1 MFDSSKFFNGFFGK
15 IQPGM
20 CRLTMNGNI
29 AIKCSN
35 GYRTYNDK
43 KQRLTN
49 VTNFCFDMGSEL
61 FFVVPTMKVSEGD
74 IILVEGKPKY
84 VIANRKAYIEVVDY
98 ETSEIKK
105 IVPERHVFMGSSYC
119 YGKIVSMFGSNFKGG
134 KGLKKI
140 MKMMMMSQIFGGQN
154 GGQNGGSL
162 NFGMGNLGQMM
173 MMSSLFGGNS
183 DMDFF
188 NDMFDGLSFDTDDEE
203 TPDRCTK
210 KSKKNVVKKVE
221 VVEGDDTDDD
231 EGFDEGD
238 VDPEYDDNNESE
250 EA

>member
-15 IQPGM
+15 VQAGM
-20 CRLTMNGNI
+20 WRRTMNGNI

-35 GYRTYNDK
+35 GYRTWNDK
-43 KQRLTN
+43 QQRLTN

-61 FFVVPTMKVSEGD
+61 FFVIPTMKVSEGD

-84 VIANRKAYIEVVDY
+84 VIAISKAYIEVVDY

-134 KGLKKI
+134 RGLKKI
-140 MKMMMMSQIFGGQN
+140 MKMMMLSQIFGGQN
-154 GGQNGGSL
+154 GGSSD
-162 NFGMGNLGQMM
+162 FGMGNIGQMM

-203 TPDRCTK
+203 SDRPAK
-210 KSKKNVVKKVE
+210 KIKKKVVKKVE
-221 VVEGDDTDDD
+221 VDD
-231 EGFDEGD
+231 EGDEA
-238 VDPEYDDNNESE
+238 DPEYDDNNESE
-250 EA
+250 ED

>member
-15 IQPGM
+15 VQPGM

-43 KQRLTN
+43 QQRLTN

-61 FFVVPTMKVSEGD
+61 FFVIPTMKVSEGD

-84 VIANRKAYIEVVDY
+84 VIAISKAYIEVVDY

-134 KGLKKI
+134 RGLKKI

-154 GGQNGGSL
+154 GGSSD
-162 NFGMGNLGQMM
+162 FGMGNIGQMM

-203 TPDRCTK
+203 SDRPAK
-210 KSKKNVVKKVE
+210 KIKKKVVKKVE
-221 VVEGDDTDDD
+221 VDD
-231 EGFDEGD
+231 EGDES
-238 VDPEYDDNNESE
+238 DPEYDDNNESE
-250 EA
+250 ED

>member
-20 CRLTMNGNI
+20 CRMTMSGNI

-84 VIANRKAYIEVVDY
+84 VIAISKAYIEVVDY

-154 GGQNGGSL
+154 GGSNGGSL

-221 VVEGDDTDDD
+221 VVEEDDTDD
-231 EGFDEGD
+231 EE
-238 VDPEYDDNNESE
+238 VDDTDNENEE
-250 EA
+250 D

>member
-15 IQPGM
+15 VQPGM

-43 KQRLTN
+43 QQRLTN

-61 FFVVPTMKVSEGD
+61 FFVIPTMKVSEGD

-84 VIANRKAYIEVVDY
+84 VIAISKAYIEVVDY

-119 YGKIVSMFGSNFKGG
+119 YGKIVSMFGNNFKGG
-134 KGLKKI
+134 RGLKKI

-154 GGQNGGSL
+154 GGSSD
-162 NFGMGNLGQMM
+162 FGMGNIGQMM

-203 TPDRCTK
+203 TDRPAKKTK
-210 KSKKNVVKKVE
+210 KKVVKKVE
-221 VVEGDDTDDD
+221 VDD
-231 EGFDEGD
+231 EGDES
-238 VDPEYDDNNESE
+238 DPEYDDNNESE
-250 EA
+250 ED

>member
-15 IQPGM
+15 VQPGM

-35 GYRTYNDK
+35 GYRTYNAK
-43 KQRLTN
+43 QQRLTN

-61 FFVVPTMKVSEGD
+61 FFVIPTMKVSEGD

-84 VIANRKAYIEVVDY
+84 VIAISKAYIEVVDY

-134 KGLKKI
+134 RGLKKI

-154 GGQNGGSL
+154 GGSSD
-162 NFGMGNLGQMM
+162 FGMGHIGQMM
-173 MMSSLFGGNS
+173 MMSSLFGGKS
-183 DMDFF
+183 DMDFL
-188 NDMFDGLSFDTDDEE
+188 NDIFDGLSFDTDDEE
-203 TPDRCTK
+203 TARPAKKTK
-210 KSKKNVVKKVE
+210 KKVVKKVE
-221 VVEGDDTDDD
+221 VDD
-231 EGFDEGD
+231 EGDEA
-238 VDPEYDDNNESE
+238 DPEYDDNNESE
-250 EA
+250 ED

>member
-15 IQPGM
+15 VQPGM

-43 KQRLTN
+43 QQRLTN

-61 FFVVPTMKVSEGD
+61 FFVIPTMKVSEGD

-84 VIANRKAYIEVVDY
+84 VIAISKAYIEVVDY

-134 KGLKKI
+134 RGLKKI
-140 MKMMMMSQIFGGQN
+140 MKMMMLSQIFGGQN
-154 GGQNGGSL
+154 GGSSD
-162 NFGMGNLGQMM
+162 FGMGNIGQMM

-203 TPDRCTK
+203 TDRPAKKTK
-210 KSKKNVVKKVE
+210 KKVVKKVE
-221 VVEGDDTDDD
+221 VDD
-231 EGFDEGD
+231 EGDEA
-238 VDPEYDDNNESE
+238 DPEYDDNNESE
-250 EA
+250 ED

>member
-15 IQPGM
+15 VQPGM

-43 KQRLTN
+43 QQRLTN

-61 FFVVPTMKVSEGD
+61 FFVIPTMKVSEGD

-84 VIANRKAYIEVVDY
+84 VIAISKAYIEVVDY

-134 KGLKKI
+134 RGLKKI
-140 MKMMMMSQIFGGQN
+140 MKMMMLSQIFGGQN
-154 GGQNGGSL
+154 GGSSD
-162 NFGMGNLGQMM
+162 FGMGNIGQMM

-188 NDMFDGLSFDTDDEE
+188 NDMFDGLSFDTVDEE
-203 TPDRCTK
+203 SDRPTK
-210 KSKKNVVKKVE
+210 KIKKKVVKKVE
-221 VVEGDDTDDD
+221 VDD
-231 EGFDEGD
+231 EGDES
-238 VDPEYDDNNESE
+238 DPEYDDNNESE
-250 EA
+250 ED

>member
-15 IQPGM
+15 VQPGM

-43 KQRLTN
+43 QQRLTN

-61 FFVVPTMKVSEGD
+61 FFVIPTMKVSEGD

-84 VIANRKAYIEVVDY
+84 VIAISKAYIEVVDY

-134 KGLKKI
+134 RGLKKI
-140 MKMMMMSQIFGGQN
+140 MKMMMLSQIFGGQN
-154 GGQNGGSL
+154 GGSSD
-162 NFGMGNLGQMM
+162 FGMGNIGQMM
-173 MMSSLFGGNS
+173 MLTSLFGGNS

-203 TPDRCTK
+203 SDRPAK
-210 KSKKNVVKKVE
+210 KIKKKVVKKVE
-221 VVEGDDTDDD
+221 VDD
-231 EGFDEGD
+231 EGDES
-238 VDPEYDDNNESE
+238 DPEYDDNNESE
-250 EA
+250 ED

>member
-15 IQPGM
+15 VQPGM

-43 KQRLTN
+43 QQRLTN

-61 FFVVPTMKVSEGD
+61 FFVIPTMKVSEGD

-84 VIANRKAYIEVVDY
+84 VIAISKAYIEVVDY

-134 KGLKKI
+134 RGLKKI

-154 GGQNGGSL
+154 GGSSD
-162 NFGMGNLGQMM
+162 FGMGNIGQMM

-203 TPDRCTK
+203 TDRPAK
-210 KSKKNVVKKVE
+210 KIKKKVVKKKA
-221 VVEGDDTDDD
+221 
-231 EGFDEGD
+231 
-238 VDPEYDDNNESE
+238 SE
-250 EA
+250 EADEDFEEVE

>member
-15 IQPGM
+15 VQPGM

-35 GYRTYNDK
+35 GYRTYNAK
-43 KQRLTN
+43 QQRLTN

-61 FFVVPTMKVSEGD
+61 FFVIPTMKVSEGD

-84 VIANRKAYIEVVDY
+84 VIAISKAYIEVVDY

-134 KGLKKI
+134 RGLKKI
-140 MKMMMMSQIFGGQN
+140 MKMMMLSQIFGGQN
-154 GGQNGGSL
+154 GGSSD
-162 NFGMGNLGQMM
+162 FGMGNIGQMM

-203 TPDRCTK
+203 SDRPAKKTK
-210 KSKKNVVKKVE
+210 KKGVKKVE
-221 VVEGDDTDDD
+221 VDD
-231 EGFDEGD
+231 EGDEA
-238 VDPEYDDNNESE
+238 DPEYDDNNESE
-250 EA
+250 ED

>member
-1 MFDSSKFFNGFFGK
+1 MLDSSKFFNGFFGK
-15 IQPGM
+15 VQPGM

-43 KQRLTN
+43 QQRLTN

-61 FFVVPTMKVSEGD
+61 FFVIPTMKVSEGD

-84 VIANRKAYIEVVDY
+84 VIAISKAYIEVVDY

-134 KGLKKI
+134 RGLKKI
-140 MKMMMMSQIFGGQN
+140 MKMMMLSQIFGGQN
-154 GGQNGGSL
+154 GGSSD
-162 NFGMGNLGQMM
+162 FGMGNIGQMM

-203 TPDRCTK
+203 TDRPAKKTK
-210 KSKKNVVKKVE
+210 KKVVKKVE
-221 VVEGDDTDDD
+221 VDD
-231 EGFDEGD
+231 EGDEA
-238 VDPEYDDNNESE
+238 DPEYDDNNESE
-250 EA
+250 ED

>member
-43 KQRLTN
+43 QQRLTN

-61 FFVVPTMKVSEGD
+61 FFVIPTMKVSEGD

-84 VIANRKAYIEVVDY
+84 VIAISKAYIEVVDY

-134 KGLKKI
+134 RGLKKI
-140 MKMMMMSQIFGGQN
+140 MKMMMLSQIFGGQN
-154 GGQNGGSL
+154 GGSSD
-162 NFGMGNLGQMM
+162 FGMGNIGQMM

-203 TPDRCTK
+203 SDRPAK
-210 KSKKNVVKKVE
+210 KIKKKVVKKVE
-221 VVEGDDTDDD
+221 VDD
-231 EGFDEGD
+231 EGDEA
-238 VDPEYDDNNESE
+238 DPEYDDNNESE
-250 EA
+250 ED

>member
-43 KQRLTN
+43 QQRLTN

-61 FFVVPTMKVSEGD
+61 FFVIPTMKVSEGD

-84 VIANRKAYIEVVDY
+84 VIAISKAYIEVVDY

-134 KGLKKI
+134 RGLKKI

-154 GGQNGGSL
+154 GGSSD
-162 NFGMGNLGQMM
+162 FGMGNIGQMM

-203 TPDRCTK
+203 TDRPAKKTK
-210 KSKKNVVKKVE
+210 KKVVKKVE
-221 VVEGDDTDDD
+221 VDD
-231 EGFDEGD
+231 EGDEA
-238 VDPEYDDNNESE
+238 DPEYDDNNESE
-250 EA
+250 ED

>member
-15 IQPGM
+15 VQPGM

-43 KQRLTN
+43 QQRLTN

-61 FFVVPTMKVSEGD
+61 FFVIPTMKVSEGD

-84 VIANRKAYIEVVDY
+84 VLAISKAYIEVVDY

-134 KGLKKI
+134 RGLKKI

-154 GGQNGGSL
+154 GGSSD
-162 NFGMGNLGQMM
+162 FGMGNIGQMM

-203 TPDRCTK
+203 TDRPAKKTK
-210 KSKKNVVKKVE
+210 KKVVKKVE
-221 VVEGDDTDDD
+221 VDD
-231 EGFDEGD
+231 EGDEA
-238 VDPEYDDNNESE
+238 DPEYDDNNESE
-250 EA
+250 ED

>member
-15 IQPGM
+15 VQPGM

-43 KQRLTN
+43 QQRLTN

-61 FFVVPTMKVSEGD
+61 FFVIPTMKVSEGD

-84 VIANRKAYIEVVDY
+84 VIAISKAYIEVVDY

-134 KGLKKI
+134 RGLKKI

-154 GGQNGGSL
+154 GGSSD
-162 NFGMGNLGQMM
+162 FGMGNIGQMM

-203 TPDRCTK
+203 TDRPAKKTK
-210 KSKKNVVKKVE
+210 KKVVKKVE
-221 VVEGDDTDDD
+221 VDD
-231 EGFDEGD
+231 EGDEA
-238 VDPEYDDNNESE
+238 DPEYDVNNESE
-250 EA
+250 ED

>member
-15 IQPGM
+15 VQPGM

-43 KQRLTN
+43 QQRLTN

-61 FFVVPTMKVSEGD
+61 FFVIPTMKVSEGD

-84 VIANRKAYIEVVDY
+84 VIAISKAYIEVVDY

-134 KGLKKI
+134 RGLKKI
-140 MKMMMMSQIFGGQN
+140 MKMMMLSQIFGGQN
-154 GGQNGGSL
+154 GGSSD
-162 NFGMGNLGQMM
+162 FGMGNIGQMM
-173 MMSSLFGGNS
+173 MLSSLFGGNS

-203 TPDRCTK
+203 SDRPAK
-210 KSKKNVVKKVE
+210 KIKKKVVKKVE
-221 VVEGDDTDDD
+221 VDD
-231 EGFDEGD
+231 EGDEA
-238 VDPEYDDNNESE
+238 DPEYDDNNESE
-250 EA
+250 ED

>member
-15 IQPGM
+15 VQPGM

-43 KQRLTN
+43 QQRLTN

-61 FFVVPTMKVSEGD
+61 FFVIPTMKVSEGD

-84 VIANRKAYIEVVDY
+84 VIAISKAYIEVVDY

-119 YGKIVSMFGSNFKGG
+119 YGKIVSMFGNNFKGG
-134 KGLKKI
+134 RGLKKI
-140 MKMMMMSQIFGGQN
+140 MKMMMLSQIFGGQN
-154 GGQNGGSL
+154 GGSSD
-162 NFGMGNLGQMM
+162 FGMGNIGQMM

-203 TPDRCTK
+203 TDRPAKETK
-210 KSKKNVVKKVE
+210 KKVVKKVE
-221 VVEGDDTDDD
+221 VDD
-231 EGFDEGD
+231 EGDEA
-238 VDPEYDDNNESE
+238 DPEYDDNNESE
-250 EA
+250 ED

>member
-15 IQPGM
+15 VQPGM

-43 KQRLTN
+43 QQRLTN

-61 FFVVPTMKVSEGD
+61 FFVIPTMKVSEGD

-84 VIANRKAYIEVVDY
+84 VIAISKAYIEVVDY

-134 KGLKKI
+134 RGLKKI
-140 MKMMMMSQIFGGQN
+140 MKMMMLSQIFGGQN
-154 GGQNGGSL
+154 GGSSD
-162 NFGMGNLGQMM
+162 FGMGNIGQMM

-188 NDMFDGLSFDTDDEE
+188 NDMVDGLSFDTDDEE
-203 TPDRCTK
+203 SDRPAK
-210 KSKKNVVKKVE
+210 KIKKKVVKKVE
-221 VVEGDDTDDD
+221 VDD
-231 EGFDEGD
+231 EGDEA
-238 VDPEYDDNNESE
+238 DPEYDDNNESE
-250 EA
+250 ED

>member
-15 IQPGM
+15 VQPGM

-35 GYRTYNDK
+35 GYRTYNAK
-43 KQRLTN
+43 QQRLTN

-61 FFVVPTMKVSEGD
+61 FFVIPTMKVSEGD

-84 VIANRKAYIEVVDY
+84 VIAISKAYIEVVDY

-134 KGLKKI
+134 RGLKKI

-154 GGQNGGSL
+154 GGSSD
-162 NFGMGNLGQMM
+162 FGMGNIGQMM

-188 NDMFDGLSFDTDDEE
+188 NDMFDGLSFDSDDEE
-203 TPDRCTK
+203 TDRPAKKTK
-210 KSKKNVVKKVE
+210 KKVVKKVE
-221 VVEGDDTDDD
+221 VDD
-231 EGFDEGD
+231 EGDEA
-238 VDPEYDDNNESE
+238 DPEYDDNNESE
-250 EA
+250 ED

>member
-20 CRLTMNGNI
+20 CRITMNGNI

-84 VIANRKAYIEVVDY
+84 VVANRKAYIEVVDY

-221 VVEGDDTDDD
+221 VVEEDDTDDD

-250 EA
+250 EV

>member
-15 IQPGM
+15 VQPGM

-43 KQRLTN
+43 QQRLTN

-61 FFVVPTMKVSEGD
+61 FFVIPTMKVSEGD

-84 VIANRKAYIEVVDY
+84 VIAISKAYIEVVDY

-134 KGLKKI
+134 RGLKKI
-140 MKMMMMSQIFGGQN
+140 MKMMMLSQIFGGQN
-154 GGQNGGSL
+154 GGSSD
-162 NFGMGNLGQMM
+162 FGMGNIGQMM

-203 TPDRCTK
+203 TDRPAKKTK
-210 KSKKNVVKKVE
+210 KKVVKKVE
-221 VVEGDDTDDD
+221 VDD
-231 EGFDEGD
+231 EGDES
-238 VDPEYDDNNESE
+238 DPEYDDNNESE
-250 EA
+250 ED

>member
-15 IQPGM
+15 VQPGM

-43 KQRLTN
+43 QQRLTN

-61 FFVVPTMKVSEGD
+61 FFVIPTMKVSEGD

-84 VIANRKAYIEVVDY
+84 VIAISKAYIEVVDY

-134 KGLKKI
+134 RGLKKI

-154 GGQNGGSL
+154 GGSSD
-162 NFGMGNLGQMM
+162 FGMGNIGQMM

-203 TPDRCTK
+203 TDRPAKKTK
-210 KSKKNVVKKVE
+210 KKVVKKVE
-221 VVEGDDTDDD
+221 VDD
-231 EGFDEGD
+231 EGGES
-238 VDPEYDDNNESE
+238 DPEYDDNNESE
-250 EA
+250 ED

>member
-1 MFDSSKFFNGFFGK
+1 MLDSSKFFNGFFGK
-15 IQPGM
+15 VQPGM

-43 KQRLTN
+43 QQRLTN

-61 FFVVPTMKVSEGD
+61 FFVIPTMKVSEGD

-84 VIANRKAYIEVVDY
+84 VIAISKAYIEVVDY

-134 KGLKKI
+134 RGLKKI
-140 MKMMMMSQIFGGQN
+140 MKMMMLSQIFGGQN
-154 GGQNGGSL
+154 GGSS
-162 NFGMGNLGQMM
+162 NFGMGNIGQMM

-183 DMDFF
+183 DLDFF
-188 NDMFDGLSFDTDDEE
+188 NDMFDGLSFDTNDEE
-203 TPDRCTK
+203 SDRPAKKTK
-210 KSKKNVVKKVE
+210 KKVVKKVE
-221 VVEGDDTDDD
+221 VDD
-231 EGFDEGD
+231 EGDEA
-238 VDPEYDDNNESE
+238 DPEYDDNNESE
-250 EA
+250 ED

>member
-15 IQPGM
+15 VQPGM

-43 KQRLTN
+43 QQRLTN

-61 FFVVPTMKVSEGD
+61 FFVIPTMKVSEGD

-84 VIANRKAYIEVVDY
+84 VIAISKAYIEVVDY

-134 KGLKKI
+134 RGLKKI

-154 GGQNGGSL
+154 GGSSD
-162 NFGMGNLGQMM
+162 FGMGNIGQMM

-203 TPDRCTK
+203 TDRPVKKTK
-210 KSKKNVVKKVE
+210 KKVVKKVE
-221 VVEGDDTDDD
+221 VDD
-231 EGFDEGD
+231 EGDEA
-238 VDPEYDDNNESE
+238 DPEYDDNNESE
-250 EA
+250 ED

>member
-15 IQPGM
+15 VQPGM

-43 KQRLTN
+43 QQRLTN

-61 FFVVPTMKVSEGD
+61 FFVIPTMKVSEGD

-84 VIANRKAYIEVVDY
+84 VIAISKAYIEVVDY

-119 YGKIVSMFGSNFKGG
+119 YGKIVSMFGNNFKGG
-134 KGLKKI
+134 RGLKKI
-140 MKMMMMSQIFGGQN
+140 MKMMMLSQIFGGQN
-154 GGQNGGSL
+154 GGSSD
-162 NFGMGNLGQMM
+162 FGMGNIGQMM

-203 TPDRCTK
+203 TDRPAK
-210 KSKKNVVKKVE
+210 KIKKKVVKKVE
-221 VVEGDDTDDD
+221 VDD
-231 EGFDEGD
+231 EGDEA
-238 VDPEYDDNNESE
+238 DPEYDDNNESE
-250 EA
+250 ED

>member
-15 IQPGM
+15 VQPGM

-43 KQRLTN
+43 QQRLTN

-61 FFVVPTMKVSEGD
+61 FFVIPTMKVSEGD

-84 VIANRKAYIEVVDY
+84 VIAISKAYIEVVDY

-119 YGKIVSMFGSNFKGG
+119 YGKIVSMFGNNFKGG
-134 KGLKKI
+134 RGLKKI

-154 GGQNGGSL
+154 GGSSD
-162 NFGMGNLGQMM
+162 FGMGNIGQMM

-203 TPDRCTK
+203 TDRPAKKTK
-210 KSKKNVVKKVE
+210 KKVVKKVE
-221 VVEGDDTDDD
+221 VDD
-231 EGFDEGD
+231 EGDEA
-238 VDPEYDDNNESE
+238 DPEYDDNNESE
-250 EA
+250 ED

>member
-15 IQPGM
+15 VQPGM

-43 KQRLTN
+43 QQRLTN

-61 FFVVPTMKVSEGD
+61 FFVIPTMKVSEGD

-84 VIANRKAYIEVVDY
+84 VIAISKAYIEVVDY

-134 KGLKKI
+134 RGLKKI
-140 MKMMMMSQIFGGQN
+140 MKMMMLSQIFGGQN
-154 GGQNGGSL
+154 GGSSD
-162 NFGMGNLGQMM
+162 FGMGNIGQMM

-203 TPDRCTK
+203 TDRPVKKTK
-210 KSKKNVVKKVE
+210 KKVVKKVE
-221 VVEGDDTDDD
+221 VDD
-231 EGFDEGD
+231 EGDEA
-238 VDPEYDDNNESE
+238 DPEYDDNNESE
-250 EA
+250 ED

>member
-15 IQPGM
+15 VQPGM

-43 KQRLTN
+43 QQRLTN

-61 FFVVPTMKVSEGD
+61 FFVIPTMKVSEGD

-84 VIANRKAYIEVVDY
+84 VIAISKAYIEVVDY

-119 YGKIVSMFGSNFKGG
+119 YGKIVSMFGNNFKGG
-134 KGLKKI
+134 RGLKKI
-140 MKMMMMSQIFGGQN
+140 MKMMMLSQIFGGQN
-154 GGQNGGSL
+154 GGSSD
-162 NFGMGNLGQMM
+162 FGMGNIGQMM
-173 MMSSLFGGNS
+173 MLSSLFGGNS

-203 TPDRCTK
+203 TDRPAKKTK
-210 KSKKNVVKKVE
+210 KKVVKKVE
-221 VVEGDDTDDD
+221 VDD
-231 EGFDEGD
+231 EGDEA
-238 VDPEYDDNNESE
+238 DPEYDDNNESE
-250 EA
+250 ED

>member
-15 IQPGM
+15 VQPGM

-43 KQRLTN
+43 QQRLTN

-61 FFVVPTMKVSEGD
+61 FFVIPTMKVSEGD

-84 VIANRKAYIEVVDY
+84 VIAISKAYIEVVDY

-134 KGLKKI
+134 RGLKKI
-140 MKMMMMSQIFGGQN
+140 MKMMMLSQIFGGQN
-154 GGQNGGSL
+154 GGSSD
-162 NFGMGNLGQMM
+162 FGMGNIGQMM

-203 TPDRCTK
+203 TDRPVKKTK
-210 KSKKNVVKKVE
+210 KKVVKKVE
-221 VVEGDDTDDD
+221 VDD
-231 EGFDEGD
+231 EGDES
-238 VDPEYDDNNESE
+238 DPEYDDNNESE
-250 EA
+250 ED

>member
-15 IQPGM
+15 VQPGM

-43 KQRLTN
+43 QQRLTN

-61 FFVVPTMKVSEGD
+61 FFVIPTMKVSEGD

-84 VIANRKAYIEVVDY
+84 VIAISKAYIEVVDY

-134 KGLKKI
+134 RGLKKI
-140 MKMMMMSQIFGGQN
+140 MKMMMLSQIFGGQN
-154 GGQNGGSL
+154 GGSSD
-162 NFGMGNLGQMM
+162 FGMGNIGQMM

-203 TPDRCTK
+203 TDRPAK
-210 KSKKNVVKKVE
+210 KIKKKVVKKVE
-221 VVEGDDTDDD
+221 VDD
-231 EGFDEGD
+231 EGDEA
-238 VDPEYDDNNESE
+238 DPEYDDNNESE
-250 EA
+250 ED

>member
-43 KQRLTN
+43 QQRLTN

-61 FFVVPTMKVSEGD
+61 FFVIPTMKVSEGD

-84 VIANRKAYIEVVDY
+84 VIAISKAYIEVVDY

-134 KGLKKI
+134 RGLKKI

-154 GGQNGGSL
+154 GGSSD
-162 NFGMGNLGQMM
+162 FGMGNIGQMM

-203 TPDRCTK
+203 TDRPAKKTK
-210 KSKKNVVKKVE
+210 KKVVKKVE
-221 VVEGDDTDDD
+221 VDD
-231 EGFDEGD
+231 EGDES
-238 VDPEYDDNNESE
+238 DPEYDDNNESE
-250 EA
+250 ED

>member
-15 IQPGM
+15 VQPGM

-43 KQRLTN
+43 QQRLTN

-61 FFVVPTMKVSEGD
+61 FFVIPTMKVSEGD

-84 VIANRKAYIEVVDY
+84 VIAISKAYIEVVDY

-119 YGKIVSMFGSNFKGG
+119 YGKIVSMFGNNFKGG
-134 KGLKKI
+134 RGLKKI
-140 MKMMMMSQIFGGQN
+140 MKMMMLSQIFGGQN
-154 GGQNGGSL
+154 GGSSD
-162 NFGMGNLGQMM
+162 FGMGNIGQMM

-203 TPDRCTK
+203 TDRPAKKTK
-210 KSKKNVVKKVE
+210 KKVVKKVE
-221 VVEGDDTDDD
+221 VDD
-231 EGFDEGD
+231 EGDEA
-238 VDPEYDDNNESE
+238 DPEYDDNNESE
-250 EA
+250 ED

>member
-15 IQPGM
+15 VQPGM

-43 KQRLTN
+43 QQRLTN

-61 FFVVPTMKVSEGD
+61 FFVIPTMKVSEGD

-84 VIANRKAYIEVVDY
+84 VIAISKAYIEVVDY

-134 KGLKKI
+134 RGLKKI

-154 GGQNGGSL
+154 GGSSD
-162 NFGMGNLGQMM
+162 FGMGNIGQMM

-188 NDMFDGLSFDTDDEE
+188 NDMFDGLSFDTNDEE
-203 TPDRCTK
+203 SDRPAKKTK
-210 KSKKNVVKKVE
+210 KKVVKKVE
-221 VVEGDDTDDD
+221 VDD
-231 EGFDEGD
+231 EGDEA
-238 VDPEYDDNNESE
+238 DPEYDDNNESE
-250 EA
+250 ED

>member
-15 IQPGM
+15 VQPGM

-43 KQRLTN
+43 QQRLTN

-61 FFVVPTMKVSEGD
+61 FFVIPTMKVSEGD

-84 VIANRKAYIEVVDY
+84 VIAISKAYIEVVDY

-134 KGLKKI
+134 RGLKKI

-154 GGQNGGSL
+154 GGSSD
-162 NFGMGNLGQMM
+162 FGMGNIGQMM

-203 TPDRCTK
+203 SDRPAKKTK
-210 KSKKNVVKKVE
+210 KKVVKKVE
-221 VVEGDDTDDD
+221 VDD
-231 EGFDEGD
+231 EGDEA
-238 VDPEYDDNNESE
+238 DPEYDDNNESE
-250 EA
+250 ED

>member
-15 IQPGM
+15 VQPGM

-43 KQRLTN
+43 QQRLTN

-61 FFVVPTMKVSEGD
+61 FFVIPTMKVSEGD

-84 VIANRKAYIEVVDY
+84 VIAISKAYIEVVDY

-134 KGLKKI
+134 RGLKKI
-140 MKMMMMSQIFGGQN
+140 MKMMMLSQIFGGQN
-154 GGQNGGSL
+154 GGSSD
-162 NFGMGNLGQMM
+162 FGMGNIGQMM

-188 NDMFDGLSFDTDDEE
+188 NDMFDGLSFDTVDEE
-203 TPDRCTK
+203 SDRPTK
-210 KSKKNVVKKVE
+210 KIKKKVVKKVE
-221 VVEGDDTDDD
+221 VDD
-231 EGFDEGD
+231 EGDEA
-238 VDPEYDDNNESE
+238 DPEYDDNNESE
-250 EA
+250 ED

>member
-15 IQPGM
+15 VQPGM

-43 KQRLTN
+43 QQRLTN

-61 FFVVPTMKVSEGD
+61 FFVIPTMKVSEGD

-84 VIANRKAYIEVVDY
+84 VIAISKAYIEVVDY

-134 KGLKKI
+134 RGLKKI

-154 GGQNGGSL
+154 GGSSD
-162 NFGMGNLGQMM
+162 FGMGNIGQMM

-188 NDMFDGLSFDTDDEE
+188 NDMFDGLSFDSDDEE
-203 TPDRCTK
+203 TDRPAKKTK
-210 KSKKNVVKKVE
+210 KKVVKKVE
-221 VVEGDDTDDD
+221 VDD
-231 EGFDEGD
+231 EGDEA
-238 VDPEYDDNNESE
+238 DPEYDDNNESE
-250 EA
+250 ED

>member
-15 IQPGM
+15 VQPGM

-43 KQRLTN
+43 QQRLTD

-61 FFVVPTMKVSEGD
+61 FFVIPTMKVSEGD

-84 VIANRKAYIEVVDY
+84 VIAISKAYIEVVDY

-134 KGLKKI
+134 RGLKKI

-154 GGQNGGSL
+154 GGSSD
-162 NFGMGNLGQMM
+162 FGMGNIGQMM

-203 TPDRCTK
+203 TDRPAKKTK
-210 KSKKNVVKKVE
+210 KKVVKKVE
-221 VVEGDDTDDD
+221 VDD
-231 EGFDEGD
+231 EGDEA
-238 VDPEYDDNNESE
+238 DPEYDDNNESE
-250 EA
+250 ED

>member
-15 IQPGM
+15 VQPGM

-43 KQRLTN
+43 QQRLTN

-61 FFVVPTMKVSEGD
+61 FFVIPTMKVSEGD

-84 VIANRKAYIEVVDY
+84 VIAISKAYIEVVDY

-134 KGLKKI
+134 RGLKKI
-140 MKMMMMSQIFGGQN
+140 MKMMMLSQIFGGQN
-154 GGQNGGSL
+154 GGSS
-162 NFGMGNLGQMM
+162 NFGMGNIGQMM

-203 TPDRCTK
+203 SDRPDK
-210 KSKKNVVKKVE
+210 KIKKKVVKKVE
-221 VVEGDDTDDD
+221 VDD
-231 EGFDEGD
+231 EGDEA
-238 VDPEYDDNNESE
+238 DPEYDDNNESE
-250 EA
+250 ED